1 MKNIK
6 KINKFR
12 FDSDGGYSLIEL
24 LVSIAVFVI
33 IISVNSNIFISAIRG
48 QEKAIATQNVSDSAR
63 YLMEVM
69 SKELRV
75 ARINS
80 FVLVGSDDL
89 SFTSGAE
96 HRLNKTIR
104 FYLDAGN
111 VMFDDD
117 TTDANP
123 AKAITSSKNVIVS
136 NLIFTIISQP
146 IPPVIGSPPTQ
157 PKITIVIDVKSR
169 GTSSKASDSIILQTT
184 ISPRELNL

>member
-6 KINKFR
+6 KINKFG
-12 FDSDGGYSLIEL
+12 FGDEGGYSLIEL
-24 LVSIAVFVI
+24 LVSITVFVM
-33 IISVNSNIFISAIRG
+33 IISVNSNIFISAIKG

-80 FVLVGSDDL
+80 FVLNGASDI
-89 SFTSGAE
+89 SFVSGAE

-104 FYLDAGN
+104 FYLDNGN

-117 TTDANP
+117 TTDTNP
-123 AKAITSSKNVIVS
+123 AKPITSTKNVTVQS
-136 NLIFTIISQP
+136 LVFTLNNQL
-146 IPPVIGSPPTQ
+146 TQ
-157 PKITIVIDVKSR
+157 PKITVVVNVNSKGTDPKS
-169 GTSSKASDSIILQTT
+169 SDSIILQTT